1 MLYHS
6 RHAGRAVLRRAL
18 QLESQRQQQHPLMCQ
33 LLKRKTY
40 PAVVE
45 RWFGDG
51 SCSTTTTSTSSTTT
65 STILPR
71 TDVMPGGAFGSAF
84 HQNKQQ
90 QQQQQ
95 QQQPKWHTLEPVS
108 FSSWNASS
116 SLSSSD
122 SSNESSRHSRKKR
135 GFSSV
140 ALAQQQQQRKQ
151 LELQHRRRM
160 AALKLAMNLLLEEHR
175 RQFSTTD
182 QKDNDSNNAE
192 TTKATFKDETISE
205 TTMASASSNTTT
217 NTTTTDP
224 TTDGKNAPPP
234 KKMERPPRMS
244 VPNFGLGPDAHQAI
258 RSLQQARKERAHA
271 KTASNVQRALMGN
284 VIICVAKLGAWLSSG
299 SSSMMSEFVHSVVD
313 CGNQSLLLMGLRD
326 SRNQA
331 DRLHPYGYGKS
342 VYFWALVSA
351 LGTFFLGA
359 GVSMSHAVG
368 EIMHPSLT
376 SITTEV
382 WAVLGLSFAIDGW
395 VLQKTIAEILESKPK
410 HVSFYEHLKT
420 LRDPAT
426 LAVLLEDGAA
436 CLGILFAIGGISAS
450 HFAGMPIFDG
460 MAGVGISCLLGMV
473 GLALVRVN
481 HRFLLGQG
489 VDREMIDDIEKV
501 ILSRRSIDNVYS
513 MQSQWTGPE
522 TFSFKA
528 EVDFDGTYL
537 AAQLMPRYQEEFRRA
552 HEELDSELE
561 VLLCWYAEDVI
572 RAVEREVRHI
582 EAKIRQKYPGAEYI
596 ELEPM
601 SKDADK
607 FAIDDSFEKKLQLIE
622 KEEMQ
627 SFIRVLYQNQR
638 HSEGVVGITTE
649 ESMASTDTQTSVDAE
664 ENGEKKL

>member
-1 MLYHS
+1 MLHHN
-6 RHAGRAVLRRAL
+6 RHVGRAVLRRAL
-18 QLESQRQQQHPLMCQ
+18 HLESQRQQQHPLMCQ
-33 LLKRKTY
+33 LLKKNTH
-40 PAVVE
+40 PAVVV
-45 RWFGDG
+45 RWFGVG
-51 SCSTTTTSTSSTTT
+51 SCSITSTTTTTSTIPPQTEDTPVGFSS
-65 STILPR
+65 
-71 TDVMPGGAFGSAF
+71 VFN
-84 HQNKQQ
+84 QNKQK
-90 QQQQQ
+90 
-95 QQQPKWHTLEPVS
+95 KWHTLEPLS

-116 SLSSSD
+116 SLSSLDNNNNNNNHESR
-122 SSNESSRHSRKKR
+122 SNNSQKKR
-135 GFSSV
+135 DFSSV
-140 ALAQQQQQRKQ
+140 ALAQQKQQ

-160 AALKLAMNLLLEEHR
+160 AALKLVMKLLSEEHR
-175 RQFSTTD
+175 RQFSSTD
-182 QKDNDSNNAE
+182 QKDNHKNNPE
-192 TTKATFKDETISE
+192 TTTTTTTTNNETTSE
-205 TTMASASSNTTT
+205 TTMASASSNTA
-217 NTTTTDP
+217 TTD
-224 TTDGKNAPPP
+224 TTEENASP
-234 KKMERPPRMS
+234 KKMERPPRMK

-258 RSLQQARKERAHA
+258 RSLQKARKERAHA
-271 KTASNVQRALMGN
+271 KTASNVQRALVGN

-326 SRNQA
+326 SRNQP

-368 EIMHPSLT
+368 EILHPSLS
-376 SITTEV
+376 SITMEV

-395 VLQKTIAEILESKPK
+395 VLQKTIAEILETKPK

-420 LRDPAT
+420 MRDPAT
-426 LAVLLEDGAA
+426 LAILLEDGAA

-450 HFAGMPIFDG
+450 HFTGMPIFDG
-460 MAGVGISCLLGMV
+460 MAGVGISCLLGTV

-489 VDREMIDDIEKV
+489 VDREMIDDIEKIV
-501 ILSRRSIDNVYS
+501 LSRRSIDNVYS

-627 SFIRVLYQNQR
+627 SFIRVMYQNQKN
-638 HSEGVVGITTE
+638 SEGVGGNTTE
-649 ESMASTDTQTSVDAE
+649 NSMPATDTKTSVDAE
-664 ENGEKKL
+664 DAEEVGEKKL